1 MKRYNFKTKKIYE
14 SVTQY
19 TLRFCEYTEE
29 ESEDIGL
36 DLEKDTKPI
45 VGKIFDT
52 IDDAVEYALNDCEKR
67 AINLGIDTN
76 NVEYDVEYEDEDMG
90 YDSGKNEECNIPAE
104 VYLKDYQDGYF
115 WIYYVVEGEKLI
127 IYQDQ
132 QGQDP
137 DNGSKHESEK
147 ESYSNKEDLN
157 EDMNYGRDLDP
168 EVRNSKGWKITSIVR
183 TNQNGKLLE
192 EIPVEERMY
201 VTYDDAVEDA
211 FAKAQA
217 MCQEMGFDFDND
229 VDRFEGGQRVIVIL
243 PDGTSLEFTLNKA
256 QIRSYESKNESVAE
270 RFAKL
275 RKMFESEDD
284 ADENSDDNNDEG
296 SEDDPGAKE
305 AGEKEDNSDKKSDDE
320 KSDDEK
326 SDDEEEE
333 DMKAVIITVKKG
345 DEDKCKDELID
356 AGIAEDDIEIL
367 DADDDAENIDIRIDV
382 NSVMELKDYLDKKG
396 IDLEKEIGGEI
407 VSDDEDSDSDDSDE
421 NKEDDDENK
430 EGGDEEEFDFDN
442 LGDIFG
448 AEDAEE

>member
-14 SVTQY
+14 SVAAFKISLDEFDANGKLVDSKDFEDTY
-19 TLRFCEYTEE
+19 STL
-29 ESEDIGL
+29 
-36 DLEKDTKPI
+36 
-45 VGKIFDT
+45 
-52 IDDAVEYALNDCEKR
+52 DDAIEDTYEIMTNVAASDG
-67 AINLGIDTN
+67 INED
-76 NVEYDVEYEDEDMG
+76 DVAYE
-90 YDSGKNEECNIPAE
+90 
-104 VYLKDYQDGYF
+104 QDGNTVVF
-115 WIYYVVEGEKLI
+115 TVEGIGKWVFTVESS
-127 IYQDQ
+127 QV
-132 QGQDP
+132 
-137 DNGSKHESEK
+137 ESEK

-243 PDGTSLEFTLNKA
+243 PDGTSLEFTLDKA

-284 ADENSDDNNDEG
+284 ADDNSDDNNDEG

-305 AGEKEDNSDKKSDDE
+305 AGEKEDNSDEKSDDE

>member
-1 MKRYNFKTKKIYE
+1 
-14 SVTQY
+14 
-19 TLRFCEYTEE
+19 
-29 ESEDIGL
+29 
-36 DLEKDTKPI
+36 
-45 VGKIFDT
+45 
-52 IDDAVEYALNDCEKR
+52 
-67 AINLGIDTN
+67 
-76 NVEYDVEYEDEDMG
+76 
-90 YDSGKNEECNIPAE
+90 
-104 VYLKDYQDGYF
+104 
-115 WIYYVVEGEKLI
+115 
-127 IYQDQ
+127 
-132 QGQDP
+132 
-137 DNGSKHESEK
+137 
-147 ESYSNKEDLN
+147 
-157 EDMNYGRDLDP
+157 
-168 EVRNSKGWKITSIVR
+168 
-183 TNQNGKLLE
+183 
-192 EIPVEERMY
+192 
-201 VTYDDAVEDA
+201 
-211 FAKAQA
+211 
-217 MCQEMGFDFDND
+217 MGFDFDND

-243 PDGTSLEFTLNKA
+243 PDGTSIEFTLDKA

-284 ADENSDDNNDEG
+284 ADDNNDEG
-296 SEDDPGAKE
+296 SEDDPDAKE
-305 AGEKEDNSDKKSDDE
+305 AGEKEDTSDE

-326 SDDEEEE
+326 SDDDKSDDEEEE
-333 DMKAVIITVKKG
+333 EMKAVIITVKKG